1 MVKDHPFKFIFFY
14 ISKFPVRHSQATM
27 TAGLLSWEGGA
38 YPCLNLKAWNSRLL
52 LAFFEVILGS
62 LKHRTDLT
70 PALQKELTLASAA
83 ATAMISLL
91 DTMETSPRYL
101 LEEQASKMHSA
112 CVTFLSLYQLL
123 AVHSLGTQCPR
134 WKATPKFHA
143 LLHLCEDQCQSLQNM
158 RAWHCFTD
166 EDYVGIFKQL
176 VLQCPKELLEFR
188 CITRMLLRLRAMH

>member
-1 MVKDHPFKFIFFY
+1 M
-14 ISKFPVRHSQATM
+14 RHSQATM

-52 LAFFEVILGS
+52 LAFFEVVLAS
-62 LKHRTDLT
+62 LKGRTDLDLT

-83 ATAMISLL
+83 ATAMVSLL
-91 DTMETSPRYL
+91 DTMERSPRFL
-101 LEEQASKMHSA
+101 SEEQASSMHLA
-112 CVTFLSLYQLL
+112 CTTFLNLYQLL
-123 AVHSLGTQCPR
+123 AAHSLVTQCPR

-143 LLHLCEDQCQSLQNM
+143 MLHLCEDQCQGLQNM

-166 EDYVGIFKQL
+166 EDYVGVFKQL